1 MSSIKHTINGT
12 FIGTRKLHLELQK
25 GNKYMQSFLVLV
37 TARSFG
43 NADKKAWELLSA
55 HGCEVR
61 HLKATEQESLEAQLD
76 RHIAVA
82 DGIIAGLEMY
92 DRQLLSKAERL
103 KVISRYGVGYDAIDL
118 AYAQERNIVVT
129 ITPGANGDSVS
140 DLAVALMLSAARH
153 VPYMHQQMQKGES
166 QRPTG
171 VEMWHK
177 TLGVLGTG
185 RIGAGVV
192 KRCRG
197 FEMDVLCHDMYENE
211 ELKERY
217 GVRYVDFD
225 TLVRS
230 SDFISI
236 HTPLTQ
242 ETSNLFNAEV
252 FAKMKKRA
260 VLVNTAR
267 GGIINE
273 EDLAV
278 ALQEGQIGAAAL
290 DVTLMGT
297 PYQGPLASLANCIL
311 TPHAGAATYEASSNM
326 SLMASQNLVEVLEG
340 HLCVNGVNRAMP

>member
-1 MSSIKHTINGT
+1 M
-12 FIGTRKLHLELQK
+12 R
-25 GNKYMQSFLVLV
+25 SFLVLV

-43 NADKKAWELLSA
+43 NADNKAWDLLAS

-61 HLKATEQESLEAQLD
+61 HLKATTEESLEAQLE
-76 RHIAVA
+76 RQIAEA
-82 DGIIAGLEMY
+82 DGIIAGLEPY
-92 DRQLLSKAERL
+92 DRTLLGKAEKL

-129 ITPGANGDSVS
+129 ITPGANADSVS

-153 VPYMHQQMQKGES
+153 VPYMHQQMQNGES

-171 VEMWHK
+171 VEMWRK

-192 KRCRG
+192 KRCSG
-197 FEMDVLCHDMYENE
+197 FEMDVLCNDMYENE
-211 ELKERY
+211 ELKEQY
-217 GVRYVDFD
+217 GARYVDFD

-230 SDFISI
+230 CDFISI
-236 HTPLTQ
+236 HTPLTS

-273 EDLAV
+273 DDLAV
-278 ALQEGQIGAAAL
+278 ALQQGQIGAAAL
-290 DVTLMGT
+290 DVTVMGT
-297 PYQGPLASLANCIL
+297 PYQGPLTDLANCIL

-326 SLMASQNLVEVLEG
+326 SFMASQNLVQVLEG
-340 HLCVNGVNRAMP
+340 HLCVHEVNRPTP